1 MPSRRVLVRSLVAL
15 PAAFLAVR
23 DSHHGAVPDKG
34 SGTSLEFD
42 EWYRG
47 RRIQVVA
54 GSGDVPHL
62 LIDRRPLHLM
72 RCADGGYV
80 TPIDHYQ
87 SCPTPISAAR
97 AAVDVLGSARL
108 SRYAAAHGS
117 GGEGSTHD
125 LHA

>member
-23 DSHHGAVPDKG
+23 HSRHGAVPDKG
-34 SGTSLEFD
+34 SGTSLDFD

-54 GSGDVPHL
+54 GSGGVPQL

-87 SCPTPISAAR
+87 SCPTPVSAAR

-108 SRYAAAHGS
+108 SRYAAAHG
-117 GGEGSTHD
+117 GGAEGGTHGV
-125 LHA
+125 HA